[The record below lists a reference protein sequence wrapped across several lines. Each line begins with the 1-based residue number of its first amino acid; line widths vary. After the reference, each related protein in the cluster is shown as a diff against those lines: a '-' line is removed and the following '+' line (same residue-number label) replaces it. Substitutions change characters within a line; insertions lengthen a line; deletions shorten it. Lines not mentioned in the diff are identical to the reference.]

1 MRDCRTREAVHDVAR
16 VLAVLSETLR
26 VEATTPA
33 ATSAGPATVTESNQ
47 RRARRMVRAPTRIV
61 VGPMVHRDRGVAR
74 LGGRLRR
81 RVYPGRRAAI
91 VEMIDANRRQTVCA
105 IEDVSEALETLQ
117 FTW

>member
-33 ATSAGPATVTESNQ
+33 ATSAGHATVTESNQ

-61 VGPMVHRDRGVAR
+61 VGPMVHCDRGVAR
-74 LGGRLRR
+74 LGGRLW
-81 RVYPGRRAAI
+81 GRAARI
-91 VEMIDANRRQTVCA
+91 RGTGFWPPFTTV
-105 IEDVSEALETLQ
+105 TP
-117 FTW
+117 